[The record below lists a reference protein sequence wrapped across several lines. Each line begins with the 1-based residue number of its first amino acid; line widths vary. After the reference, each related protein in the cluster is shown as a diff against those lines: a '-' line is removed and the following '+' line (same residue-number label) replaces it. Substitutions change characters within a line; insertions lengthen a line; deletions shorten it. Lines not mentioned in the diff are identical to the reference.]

1 MLYYDSI
8 DLSQRIDVTKSNKE
22 RMHSLSLLV
31 F

>member
-8 DLSQRIDVTKSNKE
+8 DLSQGIDVTKSNKE